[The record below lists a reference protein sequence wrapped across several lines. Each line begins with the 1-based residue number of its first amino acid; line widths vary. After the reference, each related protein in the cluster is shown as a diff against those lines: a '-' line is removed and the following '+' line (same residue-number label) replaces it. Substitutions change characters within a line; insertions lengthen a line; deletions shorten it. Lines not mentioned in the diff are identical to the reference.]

1 MNNKDL
7 LKIWL
12 GDRRRKYAD
21 GVSLFMSLARPQVK
35 ERYGAF
41 IKEGLGKVTDQF
53 DGRFTMLVNLL
64 ASVNRDIPLQ
74 PSLYPAAFSPVEG
87 VTSQVPATEEA
98 RDPEHAVPPS
108 DQHLEE
114 TVSDLEGRVQEN
126 EDTVSDLEDRVQQH
140 DEEIEDLQDQVD
152 ELAKPGVKIVN
163 EASMPPHVR
172 KCYARIKEIVPL
184 YASLH
189 ADICSAA
196 TSDSERKK
204 LADQLCDLDDERR
217 QLWDKIDEWSEGK
230 KTELEPERPKY
241 SDDPVV
247 RGFEYARAVK
257 RLKENIRNSR
267 ASAEKAKQDGRTVVY
282 ENALRRIE
290 GYEKELMEIESK
302 MSSGL

>member
-21 GVSLFMSLARPQVK
+21 GVSLFRSLARPQVK

-41 IKEGLGKVTDQF
+41 IEEGLGKVTDQF

-64 ASVNRDIPLQ
+64 AAVSRDIPLQ
-74 PSLYPAAFSPVEG
+74 PSLYPAAFSPVKG
-87 VTSQVPATEEA
+87 VTSQQVPAKVDA
-98 RDPEHAVPPS
+98 RLPESVMPS
-108 DQHLEE
+108 SGQHLEE
-114 TVSDLEGRVQEN
+114 TVSDLE
-126 EDTVSDLEDRVQQH
+126 DKVQQH

-172 KCYARIKEIVPL
+172 KCYDRIKEIVPL

-217 QLWDKIDEWSEGK
+217 QLWDKIDEWAEGK

-290 GYEKELMEIESK
+290 GYEKELMDIEYK
-302 MSSGL
+302 MSSGS